1 MYYSLVRVDKANAG
15 LDISVVGSYFL
26 LALHWSAFGQIN
38 HSSGT
43 VPEGKVSKLPL
54 KWAHFAGE
62 SNTMGYSVAFMLI
75 IFMFCVIMSSFDMQC
90 GQA

>member
-15 LDISVVGSYFL
+15 LDISGVGSYFL
-26 LALHWSAFGQIN
+26 LALHWSAFGQIK

-43 VPEGKVSKLPL
+43 VPDGKELNYPL

-62 SNTMGYSVAFMLI
+62 SNTMGYSVAFMSNYFRFL
-75 IFMFCVIMSSFDMQC
+75 CDYV
-90 GQA
+90 